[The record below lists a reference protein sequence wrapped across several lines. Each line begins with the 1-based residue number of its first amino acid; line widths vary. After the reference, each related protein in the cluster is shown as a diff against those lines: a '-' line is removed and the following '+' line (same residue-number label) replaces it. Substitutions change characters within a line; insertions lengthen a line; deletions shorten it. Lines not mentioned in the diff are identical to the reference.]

1 MTLTLAPTASVT
13 PGSFVAALRALPPAA
28 LPFFAAAVVF
38 STVAMASAPVSWLY
52 HSSIDAVAVQELP
65 DQAPMV
71 ASAAGT
77 SKVRGRGRCDTC
89 GVVATIRRIEPI
101 GDLLATYEFTVRL
114 RDGSTRVSSA
124 ASQSKWRVGDSIML
138 IGSTQPIV
146 Q

>member
-1 MTLTLAPTASVT
+1 MTLTLTPLAPGSRS
-13 PGSFVAALRALPPAA
+13 SFVAALRALPPAA

-52 HSSIDAVAVQELP
+52 HSPMNAVAVQELP
-65 DQAPMV
+65 DEAQSAEP
-71 ASAAGT
+71 AAGA
-77 SKVRGRGRCDTC
+77 SKVRGKGRCNTC
-89 GVVATIRRIEPI
+89 GVVATIRRIEPV
-101 GDLLATYEFTVRL
+101 GGLLATYEFTVRL

-138 IGSTQPIV
+138 IGSTQPTA